1 MFPAL
6 VLQWGKTT
14 AAAPGANFGDIVQ
27 SLQSISGS
35 GTATAPSAVIN
46 PLLGGTISSNS
57 YDDAGNSSSV
67 TFNADGTI
75 SASTDGLYAADNIT
89 GQEWYDGTP
98 DTTYEIK
105 ATLNAES
112 GTGTKSGTFG
122 SWLSF
127 PQTWGAAKLAGNG
140 SKRIEFTVQIRR
152 ASDGNVMSN
161 GTNDY
166 IAIATNSTGPEM

>member
-27 SLQSISGS
+27 SLQTISGS
-35 GTATAPSAVIN
+35 GSTTTPGAVVN
-46 PLLGGTISSNS
+46 PLLGGTISSIS
-57 YDDAGNSSSV
+57 YNDAGNVSEIL
-67 TFNADGTI
+67 FNSDGAI
-75 SASTDGLYAADNIT
+75 SATTYASYPADNIT

-105 ATLNAES
+105 ATLSTES
-112 GTGTKSGTFG
+112 GVGTKYGTFG

-127 PQTWGAAKLAGNG
+127 PQAWGVEKLAGNG
-140 SKRIEFTVQIRR
+140 SKRIEFTLQIRR
-152 ASDGNVMSN
+152 ASDGSVMSN
-161 GTNDY
+161 GTNKY
-166 IAIATNSTGPEM
+166 IAIATNSTGPEE